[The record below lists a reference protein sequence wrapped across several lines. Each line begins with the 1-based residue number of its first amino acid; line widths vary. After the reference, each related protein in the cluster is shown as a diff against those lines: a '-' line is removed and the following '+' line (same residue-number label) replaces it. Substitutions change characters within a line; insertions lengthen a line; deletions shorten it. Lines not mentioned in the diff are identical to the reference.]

1 MDEMV
6 RIELFNGYI
15 KRLETPWIA
24 HHRILNGITRAFYDY
39 FDNHETHE
47 IYRIPLDVRL
57 TKSDKSD
64 HTITDVVQ
72 PDVIIAHKN
81 TLDDA
86 GVVGIPTVLF
96 EIYQSETAHKKMFEK
111 FNIYEAYGVKEFWLI
126 DVSNKSGRIYCLND
140 RQKYELH
147 CNFTQNDTVSLLH
160 FPHLSIDMTKI
171 F

>member
-1 MDEMV
+1 MLITDISQLDLTKQYTYADYLAWRMDKIV

-24 HHRILNGITRAFYDY
+24 HHRILNGITRAFYEY
-39 FDNHETHE
+39 FDTHETHE

-72 PDVIIAHKN
+72 PDVIITHKN

-96 EIYQSETAHKKMFEK
+96 EIYQNETAHKKMFEK
-111 FNIYEAYGVKEFWLI
+111 FNI
-126 DVSNKSGRIYCLND
+126 
-140 RQKYELH
+140 
-147 CNFTQNDTVSLLH
+147 
-160 FPHLSIDMTKI
+160 
-171 F
+171 